1 MSGMRRAPRKTRR
14 ERAEER
20 TVIDDLN
27 ERPAGDTFGGDY
39 EMAPPQPAYVP
50 PPPAPTGAQSVLR
63 EKPARRLGAR
73 PAVTARPDRG
83 RHSRAR
89 SRTPEPEP
97 ELPLEY
103 QVPADARAVLWSG
116 PGWAG
121 RRMTALVREGAWE
134 ELPALVEKGLGENAA
149 ESATAFRHNAERIT
163 DAARQVCAALGAPH
177 MTGTLLARV
186 RDMTVTARQGTGPQ
200 RMPFRTP
207 RETGQG
213 RGPGSAGLPHIDPG
227 TLNHL
232 RDKLRDAS

>member
-1 MSGMRRAPRKTRR
+1 MSGMRRAPRRTRR

-27 ERPAGDTFGGDY
+27 ERPAGGAFGGDY
-39 EMAPPQPAYVP
+39 HMAPPQPAYIP
-50 PPPAPTGAQSVLR
+50 RPPAPTGAQPMLAESPLDNWVPVEPSL
-63 EKPARRLGAR
+63 PALIGDAI
-73 PAVTARPDRG
+73 PAPEPQ
-83 RHSRAR
+83 
-89 SRTPEPEP
+89 PEPEP

-121 RRMTALVREGAWE
+121 RRMQALVREGAWE